1 MESLKLT
8 RGFWFFRYFWFLT
21 WLDWLELI
29 PTNRQDLELCEKN
42 QKRRRLEPWNSKMW
56 KVQKKVVLT
65 SPPIPPGK
73 RLHHQLKGRGYD
85 GSKNR
90 SKISERRKNRF
101 FNPCSYGLKI
111 LKKPD
116 LTGTQS
122 KPITVLYLLFNSIFM
137 VVMYI
142 SLYMG
147 VWAYFLWT
155 HISPERRIPPCEQ
168 ILQRH

>member
-1 MESLKLT
+1 MRKKSEEKKIGTLKLENVKST
-8 RGFWFFRYFWFLT
+8 KKSCF
-21 WLDWLELI
+21 DI
-29 PTNRQDLELCEKN
+29 STN
-42 QKRRRLEPWNSKMW
+42 S
-56 KVQKKVVLT
+56 
-65 SPPIPPGK
+65 SG
-73 RLHHQLKGRGYD
+73 LHHQLKGRGYD